1 MNNNNNFN
9 FFNTNNNNINNFN
22 NNNNNFNN
30 NFFNSNNF
38 FNTNSNFPQN
48 SFNNN
53 NNNFFNQINNLT
65 QMNLNNSNVIQN
77 IQNIQ
82 NLQNQMNFYMN
93 NIQNQIYNNYINSNY
108 LNIKNPNYFPL
119 QMNLQSNN
127 NNNNN
132 KIFQKTFHKN
142 RRTMN
147 TSNLYKMDNNEIAKN
162 SFNLAKEQIGCR
174 FLQKKIEE
182 DTEFAIT
189 RIYPV
194 LLDHLW
200 DTITNQ
206 FGNYL
211 IQKFF
216 EYLKEEDLFQ
226 FTSMISSSFSNIGIN
241 QYGTRVIQKL
251 IDYINNNNSKLY
263 KIFVNLISLNIVLFS
278 NDINGCHIIQK
289 ILLTKNFS
297 NKFCYE
303 KLDECLEQIANHK
316 NGCCFIQKCTEKLK
330 GEELEYLLNSINK
343 KTKLLIVDQFGNYVV
358 QHVLNINGKERN
370 FKIFELLINDD
381 ITFYSNQKFSSNVL
395 EKFFQF
401 DEMKEKLF
409 EILLNNNV
417 MKKMLFDPFGNYVVQ
432 KALMS
437 SEGNVQTKLLCAI
450 APLLEDL
457 KLVDFGM
464 KLYHKLTI
472 KYPLLSKIVYTLNN
486 N

>member
-1 MNNNNNFN
+1 M
-9 FFNTNNNNINNFN
+9 NINN
-22 NNNNNFNN
+22 
-30 NFFNSNNF
+30 
-38 FNTNSNFPQN
+38 
-48 SFNNN
+48 
-53 NNNFFNQINNLT
+53 LD
-65 QMNLNNSNVIQN
+65 
-77 IQNIQ
+77 
-82 NLQNQMNFYMN
+82 FYMN
-93 NIQNQIYNNYINSNY
+93 NIQNQIYSNYLNSNY
-108 LNIKNPNYFPL
+108 LNPNYYSLQTNNNIKNTNI
-119 QMNLQSNN
+119 
-127 NNNNN
+127 NN
-132 KIFQKTFHKN
+132 KFQKNSHKN

-147 TSNLYKMDNNEIAKN
+147 ISNLYKMDNNEIAKN

-182 DTEFAIT
+182 DTEFAINK
-189 RIYPV
+189 IYPV

-216 EYLKEEDLFQ
+216 EYLKEDDLYN
-226 FTSMISSSFSNIGIN
+226 FTTLISTSFSNIGIN

-251 IDYINNNNSKLY
+251 IDYINNNDSKLY
-263 KIFVNLISLNIVLFS
+263 KIFVELISLNIVLFS

-289 ILLTKNFS
+289 ILLTKNFN

-303 KLDECLEQIANHK
+303 KLDECIEQIANHK

-330 GEELEYLLNSINK
+330 GEELEKLLNSINK
-343 KTKLLIVDQFGNYVV
+343 KTKLFIVDQFGNYVV
-358 QHVLNINGKERN
+358 QHVLKMNGKERN
-370 FKIFELLINDD
+370 YKIFELLINDD
-381 ITFYSNQKFSSNVL
+381 VTFYSNQKFSSNVL
-395 EKFFQF
+395 EKFFEF

-437 SEGNVQTKLLCAI
+437 CEGNVQTKLLCAI

-464 KLYHKLTI
+464 KLYHKLI
-472 KYPLLSKIVYTLNN
+472 VKYKLLSKIVYTLNN
-486 N
+486 NN